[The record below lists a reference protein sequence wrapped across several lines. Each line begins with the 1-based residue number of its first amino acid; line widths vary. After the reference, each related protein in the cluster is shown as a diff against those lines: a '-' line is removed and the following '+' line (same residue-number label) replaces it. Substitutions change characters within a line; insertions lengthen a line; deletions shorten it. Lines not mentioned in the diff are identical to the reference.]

1 MLSMVLLVLL
11 LCFEPA
17 KAGLLEP
24 AKAAMFSLLL
34 QPAKARPPL
43 PWWRVRVWENR
54 YFLCNPDGWIR
65 ELEDEEADELDDVF
79 DDNTAAS
86 KYVWAESAQH
96 LAGNC
101 WRVSWEEPRYWWYQ
115 YQTPNNAGT
124 PDYYQHWEDWI
135 SWQPVQGYGARSQP
149 GQGYGQYSQSSN
161 QPAQG
166 YRSTRSNS
174 RPPARRPTNEPAKA
188 APKKDVLQ
196 HMYRGQGAKM
206 KRTARRALL
215 AAGLEVPG
223 NLKPGKAITDLPE
236 PEKARA
242 KALQKRLK
250 ELRFSKQ
257 YSTSQV
263 EWEVGQIKA
272 QLHGLLGPQ
281 DESEDDEDEVELERA
296 EQVNKELQAAIEM
309 AKQMS
314 EALTQQC
321 NGTMKTEESTPM
333 EPAQATPMEPAQ
345 ATPVE
350 PAKADEMPT
359 GDTEESEAEEEE
371 EKGWHRVGDTKKKK
385 KQKLKKTSKEPEK
398 NN

>member
-124 PDYYQHWEDWI
+124 PTLGRLEF
-135 SWQPVQGYGARSQP
+135 
-149 GQGYGQYSQSSN
+149 
-161 QPAQG
+161 
-166 YRSTRSNS
+166 
-174 RPPARRPTNEPAKA
+174 
-188 APKKDVLQ
+188 
-196 HMYRGQGAKM
+196 
-206 KRTARRALL
+206 L
-215 AAGLEVPG
+215 AAC
-223 NLKPGKAITDLPE
+223 
-236 PEKARA
+236 AR
-242 KALQKRLK
+242 LWGQKSAWPRL
-250 ELRFSKQ
+250 
-257 YSTSQV
+257 
-263 EWEVGQIKA
+263 WPI
-272 QLHGLLGPQ
+272 
-281 DESEDDEDEVELERA
+281 
-296 EQVNKELQAAIEM
+296 
-309 AKQMS
+309 
-314 EALTQQC
+314 
-321 NGTMKTEESTPM
+321 
-333 EPAQATPMEPAQ
+333 
-345 ATPVE
+345 
-350 PAKADEMPT
+350 
-359 GDTEESEAEEEE
+359 
-371 EKGWHRVGDTKKKK
+371 
-385 KQKLKKTSKEPEK
+385 
-398 NN
+398 

>member
-124 PDYYQHWEDWI
+124 PDYYQHWEDWN
-135 SWQPVQGYGARSQP
+135 SWQPVQGYGA
-149 GQGYGQYSQSSN
+149 N
-161 QPAQG
+161 I
-166 YRSTRSNS
+166 
-174 RPPARRPTNEPAKA
+174 AKA
-188 APKKDVLQ
+188 AISLHKATDPQGPTPGHLQGGQPMSLQRLPLKK
-196 HMYRGQGAKM
+196 MSCNICIGAK
-206 KRTARRALL
+206 
-215 AAGLEVPG
+215 G
-223 NLKPGKAITDLPE
+223 PE
-236 PEKARA
+236 
-242 KALQKRLK
+242 
-250 ELRFSKQ
+250 
-257 YSTSQV
+257 
-263 EWEVGQIKA
+263 
-272 QLHGLLGPQ
+272 
-281 DESEDDEDEVELERA
+281 
-296 EQVNKELQAAIEM
+296 
-309 AKQMS
+309 
-314 EALTQQC
+314 
-321 NGTMKTEESTPM
+321 
-333 EPAQATPMEPAQ
+333 
-345 ATPVE
+345 
-350 PAKADEMPT
+350 
-359 GDTEESEAEEEE
+359 
-371 EKGWHRVGDTKKKK
+371 
-385 KQKLKKTSKEPEK
+385 
-398 NN
+398 

>member
-1 MLSMVLLVLL
+1 M
-11 LCFEPA
+11 
-17 KAGLLEP
+17 K
-24 AKAAMFSLLL
+24 K
-34 QPAKARPPL
+34 
-43 PWWRVRVWENR
+43 
-54 YFLCNPDGWIR
+54 
-65 ELEDEEADELDDVF
+65 LDDVF
-79 DDNTAAS
+79 DDSTAAS

-124 PDYYQHWEDWI
+124 PDYYQHWEDWN

-196 HMYRGQGAKM
+196 HMYRGQGARM

-215 AAGLEVPG
+215 AAG
-223 NLKPGKAITDLPE
+223 
-236 PEKARA
+236 
-242 KALQKRLK
+242 
-250 ELRFSKQ
+250 LRFSKQ

-359 GDTEESEAEEEE
+359 GDTR
-371 EKGWHRVGDTKKKK
+371 KVKQRKKKK
-385 KQKLKKTSKEPEK
+385 KGGTELVTQKRKRNK
-398 NN
+398 N